1 VSRVV
6 AVSAPLR
13 TDQGRQRVA
22 LNAAY
27 ARAAVAAGLTP
38 LVIPSLITPDHAA
51 DVIAAVAGLMLTGG
65 EDVDPRYYGEARHA
79 RLEDT
84 DDGRDAVE
92 LALYRAARERR
103 VPILAIC
110 RGIQLVN
117 VAEGG
122 TLYQDLPTQCPSTVT
137 HAGPNARHGLRIEPG
152 TLVERV
158 AGRPTSVNSRHHQAV
173 KTLGASLR
181 AVAWAEDGVIEA
193 VEAKNARAGWLLAV
207 QWHPEDDVEAGLF
220 EGFADA
226 VQRAATGFA
235 AAGLPS

>member
-1 VSRVV
+1 MSPVV

-38 LVIPSLITPDHAA
+38 LVVPSLISPDAA
-51 DVIAAVAGLMLTGG
+51 ALVVAAVGGLMLTGG
-65 EDVDPRYYGEARHA
+65 EDVDPRYYGETRHA
-79 RLEDT
+79 HLEDT
-84 DDGRDAVE
+84 DGARDAVE

-122 TLYQDLPTQCPSTVT
+122 TLFQDLPSQHPSSVA
-137 HAGPNARHGLRIEPG
+137 HAGTNARHVLRVESG
-152 TLVERV
+152 TLLERV
-158 AGRPTSVNSRHHQAV
+158 AGHPASVNSRHHQAV
-173 KTLGASLR
+173 KSLAGTLR
-181 AVAWAEDGVIEA
+181 AVAWAEDGVVEGIES
-193 VEAKNARAGWLLAV
+193 KDPGAGWLLGV
-207 QWHPEDDVEAGLF
+207 QWHPEDDVAAGLF

-226 VQRAATGFA
+226 VARAATGYA
-235 AAGLPS
+235 AVGLL

>member
-1 VSRVV
+1 MSRVV

-13 TDQGRQRVA
+13 SDQGRQRVA

-38 LVIPSLITPDHAA
+38 LVVPSLITPDLAA

-122 TLYQDLPTQCPSTVT
+122 TLYQDLPTQHPSSVT
-137 HAGPNARHGLRIEPG
+137 HAGTDARHGLRVEPG
-152 TLVERV
+152 SLVERV
-158 AGRPTSVNSRHHQAV
+158 AGRPASVNSRHHQAV
-173 KTLGASLR
+173 KTLAAPLR

-193 VEAKNARAGWLLAV
+193 VEWKETTTGWLLAV
-207 QWHPEDDVEAGLF
+207 QWHPEDDVETGLF
-220 EGFADA
+220 EGFAGA
-226 VQRAATGFA
+226 VQRAATGYA
-235 AAGLPS
+235 AAGLQS

>member
-1 VSRVV
+1 MSPIV
-6 AVSAPLR
+6 AISAPLR

-27 ARAAVAAGLTP
+27 ARAAVAARLTP
-38 LVIPSLITPDHAA
+38 LVVPSLISPDHAA
-51 DVIAAVAGLMLTGG
+51 DVIASVSGLMLTGG
-65 EDVDPRYYGEARHA
+65 EDVDPRYYGETRHA
-79 RLEDT
+79 RLDAT

-122 TLYQDLPTQCPSTVT
+122 TLYQDLPSQHSSSVA
-137 HAGPNARHGLRIEPG
+137 HAGTQARHGLRVEPH
-152 TLVERV
+152 TLLERV
-158 AGRPTSVNSRHHQAV
+158 AGHPASVNSRHHQAV
-173 KTLGASLR
+173 KTLAASLR

-193 VEAKNARAGWLLAV
+193 VESSDANAGWLLAV

-220 EGFADA
+220 EGFRDA
-226 VQRAATGFA
+226 VQRAATGYA
-235 AAGLPS
+235 AAGLR